1 MSVARGVAAVAV
13 CVLKVL
19 MKIVKKKTANKC
31 IYSLVHFEKSNYLE
45 CGEHGLS

>member
-1 MSVARGVAAVAV
+1 MSDARGVAAVAV

-19 MKIVKKKTANKC
+19 MKIVKKTANKC